1 MRYLGEN
8 CPYCGL
14 EFQEGDDV
22 VVCPECA
29 TPHHRACWFAHGDCA
44 NAEKHAEG
52 FVWKKQAAPEPESEE
67 KTENQNT
74 GADGKNLDIVCP
86 DCGKASPNGT
96 LRCPDCGAL
105 LVPFNPMMGGQPPV
119 AQFRP
124 GFDAEEKVG
133 DMKAGDI
140 ALFCRVGGARYIKTF
155 RKFAEGRKIGFN
167 WGAAFFSPFWFF
179 YRKLY
184 QAGAIFLALFVA
196 LNVWMM
202 PASEKFLEAYET
214 MQYEVAAVYEEQG
227 EEAAYAA
234 MDESLPEMR
243 AAMKPL
249 YLPTALQILLHLV
262 SALIADRL
270 YYKKAKKDIAQ
281 ARRSKGSDVRA
292 FQLELFKRGGT
303 SFAFGAGS
311 YFANQALLYF
321 ASWLLTR

>member
-52 FVWKKQAAPEPESEE
+52 FVWKKQAASEPEPE
-67 KTENQNT
+67 ENTQKNT
-74 GADGKNLDIVCP
+74 HEAGGNNLDIVCP

-133 DMKAGDI
+133 DLKAGDI

-155 RKFAEGRKIGFN
+155 RKFAQGRKIGFN
-167 WGAAFFSPFWFF
+167 WGAALLSPFWFF

-184 QAGAIFLALFVA
+184 QAGAIFLALFIA
-196 LNVWMM
+196 TSVWML
-202 PASEKFLEAYET
+202 PASAKFYEEYEII
-214 MQYEVAAVYEEQG
+214 QYEVAAVYEAEG

-234 MDESLPEMR
+234 MDEYMPELR
-243 AAMKPL
+243 ELMKPL
-249 YLPTALQILLHLV
+249 YLPMAIQLVLHLV
-262 SALIADRL
+262 SALIADKL
-270 YYKKAKKDIAQ
+270 YYKKAKKDITQ
-281 ARRSKGSDVRA
+281 ARRSKGGDVRA

-303 SFAFGAGS
+303 SFVWAAAS
-311 YFANQALLYF
+311 YFANRALLYL
-321 ASWLLTR
+321 ASWLLTK

>member
-14 EFQEGDDV
+14 EFREGDDV

-52 FVWKKQAAPEPESEE
+52 FVWKKQAASEPEPEETE
-67 KTENQNT
+67 KQNT
-74 GADGKNLDIVCP
+74 EPDGKSLDIVCP

-133 DMKAGDI
+133 DLKAGDI

-167 WGAAFFSPFWFF
+167 WGAALFSPFWFF

-184 QAGAIFLALFVA
+184 QAGVIFLALFVA
-196 LNVWMM
+196 VSVWMM
-202 PASEKFLEAYET
+202 PASQKFYET
-214 MQYEVAAVYEEQG
+214 YETAQYEITAVYEESG
-227 EEAAYAA
+227 EEAAYAV
-234 MDESLPEMR
+234 MDKYMPDIQ

-249 YLPTALQILLHLV
+249 YLPTAIQFLLHLV
-262 SALIADRL
+262 AALIADKL
-270 YYKKAKKDIAQ
+270 YYKKAKKDIVQ

-303 SFAFGAGS
+303 SFIGVAAT
-311 YFANQALLYF
+311 YVANRALLYL
-321 ASWLLTR
+321 AAWLLSR

>member
-14 EFQEGDDV
+14 EFCEGDDI

-52 FVWKKQAAPEPESEE
+52 FVWKKQADPEPEPEKPETSETPE
-67 KTENQNT
+67 EN
-74 GADGKNLDIVCP
+74 GGRLDIVCP
-86 DCGKASPNGT
+86 DCGKVSPNGT

-105 LVPFNPMMGGQPPV
+105 LVPFNPMMGGEPPV

-133 DMKAGDI
+133 DMKAGDV
-140 ALFCRVGGARYIKTF
+140 ALFCRVGGTHYIKAF
-155 RKFAEGRKIGFN
+155 RKIAAGKKLSIN

-196 LNVWMM
+196 TSVWMM
-202 PASEKFLEAYET
+202 PASEDFYET
-214 MQYEVAAVYEEQG
+214 YETIQYELSAVYEEG
-227 EEAAYAA
+227 GDEAVDAA
-234 MDESLPEMR
+234 VDGYMPELR
-243 AAMKPL
+243 EKMKPL
-249 YLPTALQILLHLV
+249 YLPMAIQFALHV
-262 SALIADRL
+262 VAALIGDKL

-281 ARRSKGSDVRA
+281 ARREKSDVRA

-303 SFAFGAGS
+303 SFLWAAACVA
-311 YFANQALLYF
+311 ANRALLYL
-321 ASWLLTR
+321 AAWLLTV

>member
-29 TPHHRACWFAHGDCA
+29 TPHHRACWFAHGECA
-44 NAEKHAEG
+44 NGEKHTEG
-52 FVWKKQAAPEPESEE
+52 FVWKKQAVPAPEPE
-67 KTENQNT
+67 KTETNETNGT
-74 GADGKNLDIVCP
+74 NGKSLDIVCP
-86 DCGKASPNGT
+86 DCGKANPNGT

-105 LVPFNPMMGGQPPV
+105 LVPFNPAMGGEPPI

-133 DMKAGDI
+133 EMKAGDI

-155 RKFAEGRKIGFN
+155 RKLAGGKKFSFN
-167 WGAAFFSPFWFF
+167 WGAAFFAPFWFF

-184 QAGAIFLALFVA
+184 QAGSIFLALFIA
-196 LNVWMM
+196 TSVWMM
-202 PASEKFLEAYET
+202 PASEKFYEAYET
-214 MQYEVAAVYEEQG
+214 MQYEVSAVYEEEG
-227 EEAAYAA
+227 EDAAYAV
-234 MDESLPEMR
+234 MDERLPELR

-249 YLPTALQILLHLV
+249 YLPMAIQFILHAV
-262 SALIADRL
+262 SAVIADKL

-281 ARRSKGSDVRA
+281 ARRSKGDVRA

-303 SFAFGAGS
+303 SFVWGAAS
-311 YFANQALLYF
+311 YFANQALLYL
-321 ASWLLTR
+321 ASWLLSR